1 MSIAPTAPRI
11 AAPRDGKTIVLEE
24 GSTKILK
31 CIAKGAPKP
40 NVTWYRKD
48 KQLHTKRTVNDRK
61 SCKDTAYE
69 VYEENEE
76 ISELHTLYTVQ
87 VLRIRS
93 VLYPRDQG
101 EFKCVASNGVSDV
114 KAVLHLQVQGELG
127 LIKLTDSFKSSLV
140 SATFF
145 AKLSFNL

>member
-1 MSIAPTAPRI
+1 MSIAPTTPRITAPRN
-11 AAPRDGKTIVLEE
+11 GKTIVLEE

-31 CIAKGAPKP
+31 CIANGAPKP

-48 KQLHTKRTVNDRK
+48 KQLHSKRTVNDRK

-76 ISELHTLYTVQ
+76 TSGLHTLHTVQ
-87 VLRIRS
+87 ILRIRS

-101 EFKCVASNGVSDV
+101 EFKCVASNGVSNV
-114 KAVLHLQVQGELG
+114 QAVLHLQVQGELG
-127 LIKLTDSFKSSLV
+127 LIEDWFI
-140 SATFF
+140 
-145 AKLSFNL
+145 

>member
-1 MSIAPTAPRI
+1 MSIAPTTPRITAPRN
-11 AAPRDGKTIVLEE
+11 GKTIVLEE

-31 CIAKGAPKP
+31 CIAKGTPKP

-48 KQLHTKRTVNDRK
+48 KQLHSKRTVNDRK

-76 ISELHTLYTVQ
+76 TSGLHTLYTVQ
-87 VLRIRS
+87 VLRIGS

-114 KAVLHLQVQGELG
+114 QAVLHLQVQGELG
-127 LIKLTDSFKSSLV
+127 PLV
-140 SATFF
+140 ED
-145 AKLSFNL
+145 